1 MTRLKELRTSLALSQ
16 TEFSA
21 RIKLNQSY
29 YSQIERGAARLNDR
43 VAKLICDEFGV
54 DDAWLRGGDGEP
66 FAPPAS
72 KDAERTDKSVAQT
85 LFDALSP
92 EKQAFAL
99 RLLRELRDLQDAES
113 R

>member
-66 FAPPAS
+66 PAP
-72 KDAERTDKSVAQT
+72 KDAERTEKSVAQE

>member
-1 MTRLKELRTSLALSQ
+1 MTRLKELRTALGLSQ

-43 VAKLICDEFGV
+43 VAKLICDEFGA

-66 FAPPAS
+66 FATPAP
-72 KDAERTDKSVAQT
+72 KTERAEKSVAQE
-85 LFDALSP
+85 LFEALSP

-99 RLLRELRDLQDAES
+99 RLLRELRDLQDAS